1 MNTRHFSQL
10 PKPYLAYPKVIQ
22 GLIFKKPKGEKV
34 LPQVEYVVDSFKV
47 DQKHLKAYNQVCGFK
62 NNGYIPAIYLAVL
75 SQSLQMH
82 MMTPEAFPFAILGL
96 VHIRNQVKQNRKV
109 GVNEQL
115 TLSCKFGELKP
126 HDKGVQ
132 FDFITVAKVGNEVV
146 VEALTT
152 YLARQKTAAG
162 SAAAKAPESAA
173 PEYKAA
179 AEWEVSENTGR
190 RYALTSGDFNLI
202 HIHAVTAKAFGFKQ
216 AIAHGMWSGSLVSTV
231 LATQFPGPGTIL
243 VDQSLRY
250 TRPVSIGDRI
260 ELTLT
265 VKQKF
270 THNRHVLFDCVCI
283 NQEGLEV
290 VHGTAEVLAPS
301 EKITRLLQD
310 GHAPAIRIDDKHARF
325 TENAYLLVCW

>member
-1 MNTRHFSQL
+1 MHTRHFSQL

-82 MMTPEAFPFAILGL
+82 MMTQEAFPFAILGL

-179 AEWEVSENTGR
+179 AEWDVSENTGR

-216 AIAHGMWSGSLVSTV
+216 AIAHGMWSKAKALANLSLPDAYEADVWFKLPMYLPSKVEFLTAQQGKGTEFLIRNAKSQKPHVAGS
-231 LATQFPGPGTIL
+231 
-243 VDQSLRY
+243 
-250 TRPVSIGDRI
+250 
-260 ELTLT
+260 
-265 VKQKF
+265 VKA
-270 THNRHVLFDCVCI
+270 L
-283 NQEGLEV
+283 
-290 VHGTAEVLAPS
+290 
-301 EKITRLLQD
+301 
-310 GHAPAIRIDDKHARF
+310 
-325 TENAYLLVCW
+325 